1 MEVSRC
7 LDKIQVFEAFRGVWE
22 ELDRIEE
29 LEDLEREMVAGGLTH
44 FAAFCGLCAEEIGV
58 EAVKVLAAITPQ
70 AAQKV
75 RELEDLAASLGAEL
89 DPTSV
94 REYREVLEGLWRRV
108 LAKG

>member
-1 MEVSRC
+1 
-7 LDKIQVFEAFRGVWE
+7 
-22 ELDRIEE
+22 
-29 LEDLEREMVAGGLTH
+29 MVAGGLTH
-44 FAAFCGLCAEEIGV
+44 LAAFCGLCVEEMGV

-70 AAQKV
+70 ATQKA

-94 REYREVLEGLWRRV
+94 REYRDTMEGLWRRV